1 MYLLTVLTY
10 LHTQL
15 AYNHLQIIKIP
26 GDDVALNSSHSIT
39 VNIQSGNRYI
49 GEGAV
54 EATIVDD
61 DCKWI

>member
-1 MYLLTVLTY
+1 M
-10 LHTQL
+10 
-15 AYNHLQIIKIP
+15 
-26 GDDVALNSSHSIT
+26 ALNSSRSIT

-61 DCKWI
+61 DCKWIYKLFKYLYIA